1 MHGTTCI
8 VWANLTPLSRQLWTF
23 SGEDRGEAG
32 TLIASS
38 NTSVC
43 LGSAP
48 PRKVPARMH
57 ECGAIGSPAHA
68 EQLWSW
74 DSETGTLASQ
84 EQYSCIV
91 ASHGEASPG

>member
-84 EQYSCIV
+84 EQYPCIV